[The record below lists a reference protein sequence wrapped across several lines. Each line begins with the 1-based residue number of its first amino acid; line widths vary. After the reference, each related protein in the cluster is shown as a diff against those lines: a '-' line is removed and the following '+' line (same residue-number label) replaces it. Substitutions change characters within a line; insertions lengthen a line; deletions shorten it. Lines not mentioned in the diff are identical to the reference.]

1 MKIWMHHNMFS
12 TLWNLFISPFVEY
25 AFMQKALLSC
35 VLLCISAVPLGV
47 FLLLRGLSLVGD
59 SLAHGILPGI
69 ALAAIFFGMAP
80 VPLFIGGIA
89 AGLIVAFISNQLST
103 RSIIP
108 EEASFTVIYSLSL
121 ALGVLILF
129 HHGTNTNVMHLL
141 FGSVLGI
148 DSVTLSLIAAV
159 CVLTTLFLGKFRKLL
174 LMYCF
179 DPLLF
184 QVAGY
189 HHKVLMF
196 SFFALVVSNL
206 VASYQAIGT
215 LLALGLMMLPAIT
228 GRILCGHYR
237 QIFKVSSLLGI
248 FGCYA
253 GLLLSYH
260 IDWPSGPSIILCLG
274 VQCLAAYGFKR
285 SRKSLS

>member
-1 MKIWMHHNMFS
+1 MDS
-12 TLWNLFISPFVEY
+12 LWNIFIAPFTEY
-25 AFMQKALLSC
+25 AFMQRAFLSC
-35 VLLCISAVPLGV
+35 ILLCISAVPLGV

-59 SLAHGILPGI
+59 SLSHGILPGI
-69 ALAAIFFGMAP
+69 ALAAIFFGLSP
-80 VPLFIGGIA
+80 IPLFIGGIT
-89 AGLIVAFISNQLST
+89 AGLIVAGVSNQLSA

-108 EEASFTVIYSLSL
+108 EDASFTVIYSLSL

-129 HHGTNTNVMHLL
+129 HHGTNTNVLHLL

-148 DSVTLSLIAAV
+148 DSVTLSLIALV
-159 CVLTTLFLGKFRKLL
+159 CCGTTLYLGMYRKLL

-184 QVAGY
+184 EVAGCS
-189 HHKVLMF
+189 HRWLMIGF
-196 SFFALVVSNL
+196 LSLVVTNL

-228 GRILCGHYR
+228 ARLLCTHYR
-237 QIFKVSSLLGI
+237 QIFKTSSILGI
-248 FGCYA
+248 GGCYA

-274 VQCLAAYGFKR
+274 AQCLVVYGLMVHK
-285 SRKSLS
+285 KTN

>member
-1 MKIWMHHNMFS
+1 MNIMY
-12 TLWNLFISPFVEY
+12 TLWNLFIAPFVEY
-25 AFMQKALLSC
+25 AFMQKAMLSC
-35 VLLCISAVPLGV
+35 VFLCISAVPLGV

-59 SLAHGILPGI
+59 SLSHGILPGI

-80 VPLFIGGIA
+80 VPLFIGGIT

-108 EEASFTVIYSLSL
+108 EDASFTVIYSLSL

-129 HHGTNTNVMHLL
+129 HHGTNTNVLHLL

-148 DSVTLSLIAAV
+148 DSITLSLIAGV
-159 CVLTTLFLGKFRKLL
+159 CVVTTIFLVKFRKVL

-184 QVAGY
+184 QVAGM
-189 HHKVLMF
+189 HHRLLMF
-196 SFFALVVSNL
+196 SFLALVVSNL

-228 GRILCGHYR
+228 GRILCTHYR

-248 FGCYA
+248 AGCYA

-274 VQCLAAYGFKR
+274 IQCLVVYGFKQN
-285 SRKSLS
+285 SKSIPH

>member
-1 MKIWMHHNMFS
+1 MQL
-12 TLWNLFISPFVEY
+12 LWNFFISPFTEY
-25 AFMQKALLSC
+25 VFMQKALFSC
-35 VLLCISAVPLGV
+35 FLLCVSAVPLGV

-69 ALAAIFFGMAP
+69 AVAAIFFGMSP
-80 VPLFIGGIA
+80 LPLFIGGIT
-89 AGLIVAFISNQLST
+89 AGLIVAFISNRLST

-108 EEASFTVIYSLSL
+108 EDASFTVIYSLSL

-129 HHGTNTNVMHLL
+129 NHGTNINVLHLL
-141 FGSVLGI
+141 FGSVLGV
-148 DSVTLSLIAAV
+148 DSSMLFLIAFV
-159 CVLTTLFLGKFRKLL
+159 CLITTLFLAHFRKLL

-184 QVAGY
+184 QVAG
-189 HHKVLMF
+189 HNHRLLMF
-196 SFFALVVSNL
+196 SFLALVVSNL

-228 GRILCGHYR
+228 GRMLCRHYR
-237 QIFKVSSLLGI
+237 QIFKISSILG
-248 FGCYA
+248 FLGCYI

-260 IDWPSGPSIILCLG
+260 VDLPSGPSIILCLG
-274 VQCLAAYGFKR
+274 VQCLGVYGFSVKR
-285 SRKSLS
+285 

>member
-1 MKIWMHHNMFS
+1 M
-12 TLWNLFISPFVEY
+12 TFIYSFWDFFFTPFVEY
-25 AFMQKALLSC
+25 IFMQKALLSC
-35 VLLCISAVPLGV
+35 FFLCLSAVPLGV

-69 ALAAIFFGMAP
+69 ALAAIFFGLSP
-80 VPLFIGGIA
+80 VPLFIGGII
-89 AGLIVAFISNQLST
+89 AGLMVAFISNRLSA
-103 RSIIP
+103 RYIIP
-108 EEASFTVIYSLSL
+108 EDASFTVIYSLSL
-121 ALGVLILF
+121 ALGIIILF

-148 DSVTLSLIAAV
+148 DSITLSLIAGV
-159 CVLTTLFLGKFRKLL
+159 CVMTIIYLANFRKLL

-184 QVAGY
+184 QIAGY
-189 HHKVLMF
+189 PHKLLMF

-228 GRILCGHYR
+228 GRMLCRHYR
-237 QIFKVSSLLGI
+237 QIFFISSLLGVL
-248 FGCYA
+248 GCYT

-260 IDWPSGPSIILCLG
+260 ADLPSGPSIILCLG
-274 VQCLAAYGFKR
+274 IQF
-285 SRKSLS
+285 LSIYILKLQNKLT

>member
-1 MKIWMHHNMFS
+1 MES
-12 TLWNLFISPFVEY
+12 LWNIFIAPFTEY

-59 SLAHGILPGI
+59 SLSHGILPGI
-69 ALAAIFFGMAP
+69 ALAAIFFGLNPIA
-80 VPLFIGGIA
+80 LFIGGIT
-89 AGLIVAFISNQLST
+89 AGLIVAFVSNQLSR

-108 EEASFTVIYSLSL
+108 EDASFTVIYSLSL

-129 HHGTNTNVMHLL
+129 RHGTNTNVLHLL

-148 DSVTLSLIAAV
+148 DIVTLGLIALV
-159 CVLTTLFLGKFRKLL
+159 CVITTIYLSMYRKLL

-184 QVAGY
+184 QVAGKP
-189 HHKVLMF
+189 HRLLMIGF
-196 SFFALVVSNL
+196 LALVVANL

-228 GRILCGHYR
+228 ARLLCTHYR
-237 QIFKVSSLLGI
+237 QIFKLSSILGI
-248 FGCYA
+248 FGCYV

-260 IDWPSGPSIILCLG
+260 IDWPSGPAIILCLG
-274 VQCLAAYGFKR
+274 TQCLVVYGLMLK
-285 SRKSLS
+285 KNTH

>member
-1 MKIWMHHNMFS
+1 MMILN
-12 TLWNLFISPFVEY
+12 TLWTLFIAPFIEY
-25 AFMQKALLSC
+25 SFMQKAMLSC
-35 VLLCISAVPLGV
+35 FFLCISAIPLGV

-59 SLAHGILPGI
+59 SLSHGILPGI
-69 ALAAIFFGMAP
+69 ALAAIFFGMKP
-80 VPLFIGGIA
+80 IPLFIGGII
-89 AGLIVAFISNQLST
+89 AGLIVAFISNQLSI

-108 EEASFTVIYSLSL
+108 EDASFTVIYSLSL

-129 HHGTNTNVMHLL
+129 HHGTNTNVLHLL

-148 DSVTLSLIAAV
+148 DVATLSLIAGV
-159 CVLTTLFLGKFRKLL
+159 CIITTIFLGNFRKLL

-189 HHKVLMF
+189 NHRLLMF
-196 SFFALVVSNL
+196 SFLTLVVSNL

-228 GRILCGHYR
+228 GRILCTHYR
-237 QIFKVSSLLGI
+237 QIFKISSLLGI
-248 FGCYA
+248 LGCYA

-260 IDWPSGPSIILCLG
+260 VDWPSGPSIILCLG
-274 VQCLAAYGFKR
+274 IQCLVVYGFKQKA
-285 SRKSLS
+285 KSISH

>member
-1 MKIWMHHNMFS
+1 MQF
-12 TLWNLFISPFVEY
+12 LWTFFIAPFTEY
-25 AFMQKALLSC
+25 SFMQKALLSC
-35 VLLCISAVPLGV
+35 FLLSLSAVPLGV

-69 ALAAIFFGMAP
+69 AIAAIFFGMSP
-80 VPLFIGGIA
+80 IPLFIGGII
-89 AGLIVAFISNQLST
+89 AGLIVAFISNRLSA

-108 EEASFTVIYSLSL
+108 EDASFTVIYSLSL

-129 HHGTNTNVMHLL
+129 HHGTNTNVLHLL
-141 FGSVLGI
+141 FGSVLSV
-148 DSVTLSLIAAV
+148 DS
-159 CVLTTLFLGKFRKLL
+159 TTLFLIALVCLMTALFLARFRKLL

-184 QVAGY
+184 EVAGY
-189 HHKVLMF
+189 HHKLLMF
-196 SFFALVVSNL
+196 SFLTLVVSNL

-228 GRILCGHYR
+228 GRMLCRHYR
-237 QIFKVSSLLGI
+237 QIFKVSSVFGL

-260 IDWPSGPSIILCLG
+260 ADLPSGPSIILCLG
-274 VQCLAAYGFKR
+274 AQCLGVYA
-285 SRKSLS
+285 LSIRRQS

>member
-1 MKIWMHHNMFS
+1 MDIMIS
-12 TLWNLFISPFVEY
+12 VWNIFVTPFTEY
-25 AFMQKALLSC
+25 VFMQKALLSC
-35 VLLCISAVPLGV
+35 ILLCISAVPLGV

-59 SLAHGILPGI
+59 SLSHGILPGI
-69 ALAAIFFGMAP
+69 ALAAIFFGMNPIA
-80 VPLFIGGIA
+80 LFVGGIA
-89 AGLIVAFISNQLST
+89 AGLIVAFVSNQLSS

-108 EEASFTVIYSLSL
+108 EDASFTVIYSLSL
-121 ALGVLILF
+121 AIGVLILF
-129 HHGTNTNVMHLL
+129 HHGTNTNVLHLL

-148 DSVTLSLIAAV
+148 DTITLCLIALISLV
-159 CVLTTLFLGKFRKLL
+159 TNIYLGMYRKLL

-184 QVAGY
+184 QVAGKP
-189 HHKVLMF
+189 HHLLMTGF
-196 SFFALVVSNL
+196 LALVVANL

-228 GRILCGHYR
+228 ARLLCTHYR
-237 QIFKVSSLLGI
+237 QIFKLSPIIGI
-248 FGCYA
+248 LGCYA

-274 VQCLAAYGFKR
+274 TQCLIVYGLMLNK
-285 SRKSLS
+285 KTH

>member
-1 MKIWMHHNMFS
+1 MES
-12 TLWNLFISPFVEY
+12 LWNIFIAPFAEY

-59 SLAHGILPGI
+59 SLSHGILPGI
-69 ALAAIFFGMAP
+69 ALAAIFFGLNPIA
-80 VPLFIGGIA
+80 LFIGGIT
-89 AGLIVAFISNQLST
+89 AGLIVAFVSNQLGR

-108 EEASFTVIYSLSL
+108 EDASFTVIYSFSL

-129 HHGTNTNVMHLL
+129 RHGTNTNVLHLL

-148 DSVTLSLIAAV
+148 DIVTLGLIALV
-159 CVLTTLFLGKFRKLL
+159 CVITTIYLSMYRKLL

-184 QVAGY
+184 QVAGKP
-189 HHKVLMF
+189 HRLLMIGF
-196 SFFALVVSNL
+196 LALVVANL

-228 GRILCGHYR
+228 ARLLCTHYR
-237 QIFKVSSLLGI
+237 QIFKLSSILGI

-260 IDWPSGPSIILCLG
+260 IDWPSGPAIILCLG
-274 VQCLAAYGFKR
+274 TQCLIVYGLMIK
-285 SRKSLS
+285 KNTH

>member
-1 MKIWMHHNMFS
+1 MDIMIS
-12 TLWNLFISPFVEY
+12 LWNIFVTPFTEY
-25 AFMQKALLSC
+25 VFMQKALLSC

-59 SLAHGILPGI
+59 SLSHGILPGI
-69 ALAAIFFGMAP
+69 ALAAIFFGMNPIA
-80 VPLFIGGIA
+80 LFVGGIT
-89 AGLIVAFISNQLST
+89 AGLIVAFFSNQLSS

-108 EEASFTVIYSLSL
+108 EDASFTVIYSLSL

-129 HHGTNTNVMHLL
+129 HHGTNTNVLHLL

-148 DSVTLSLIAAV
+148 DTITLGLIGLV
-159 CVLTTLFLGKFRKLL
+159 CVITTMYLGMYRKLL

-184 QVAGY
+184 QVAGKP
-189 HHKVLMF
+189 HRLLMTGF
-196 SFFALVVSNL
+196 LALVVANL

-228 GRILCGHYR
+228 ARLFCNHYR
-237 QIFKVSSLLGI
+237 QIFKLSSIIGI
-248 FGCYA
+248 VGCYA

-274 VQCLAAYGFKR
+274 TQCLIVYGIMLK
-285 SRKSLS
+285 KKNH

>member
-1 MKIWMHHNMFS
+1 MH
-12 TLWNLFISPFVEY
+12 TLWNFFVSPFTEY

-35 VLLCISAVPLGV
+35 FLLSLSAVPLGV

-69 ALAAIFFGMAP
+69 AIAAIFFGISP
-80 VPLFIGGIA
+80 IPLFIGGIA
-89 AGLIVAFISNQLST
+89 AGLVVAFISNRLSN
-103 RSIIP
+103 RSVIP
-108 EEASFTVIYSLSL
+108 EDASFTVIYSLSL

-129 HHGTNTNVMHLL
+129 HHGTNTNVLHLL
-141 FGSVLGI
+141 FGSVLGVN
-148 DSVTLSLIAAV
+148 STMLFLIALV
-159 CVLTTLFLGKFRKLL
+159 CFLTILFLARFRKLL

-189 HHKVLMF
+189 NHHFLMA
-196 SFFALVVSNL
+196 SFLALVVANL

-228 GRILCGHYR
+228 GRMLGRHYR
-237 QIFKVSSLLGI
+237 QVFIISTLLG
-248 FGCYA
+248 FLGCYI
-253 GLLLSYH
+253 GLLVSYH
-260 IDWPSGPSIILCLG
+260 ADLPSGPSIILCLG
-274 VQCLAAYGFKR
+274 VQCLGVYVFTM
-285 SRKSLS
+285 RKN

>member
-1 MKIWMHHNMFS
+1 MMHS
-12 TLWNLFISPFVEY
+12 LWNFFVSPFIEY
-25 AFMQKALLSC
+25 AFMQKALFSC
-35 VLLCISAVPLGV
+35 VLLSISAVPLGV

-59 SLAHGILPGI
+59 SLSHGILPGI

-80 VPLFIGGIA
+80 IPLFLGGIA
-89 AGLIVAFISNQLST
+89 AGLIVAFISNQLSR

-108 EEASFTVIYSLSL
+108 EDASFTVIYSLSL

-129 HHGTNTNVMHLL
+129 HHGTNTNVLHLL

-148 DSVTLSLIAAV
+148 DS
-159 CVLTTLFLGKFRKLL
+159 TTLYLIGFVCLITTLYLANWRKLL
-174 LMYCF
+174 IMHCF

-184 QVAGY
+184 QVAGRP
-189 HHKVLMF
+189 HKLLMF
-196 SFFALVVSNL
+196 SFLALVVCNL

-228 GRILCGHYR
+228 GRLLCTHYR
-237 QIFKVSSLLGI
+237 QIFKISSLIGI
-248 FGCYA
+248 FGCYL

-260 IDWPSGPSIILCLG
+260 GDWPSGPSIILCLG
-274 VQCLAAYGFKR
+274 VQCLAVYAVKQKR
-285 SRKSLS
+285 

>member
-1 MKIWMHHNMFS
+1 M
-12 TLWNLFISPFVEY
+12 LWDFFISPFVEY

-35 VLLCISAVPLGV
+35 FFLCLSAVPLGV

-59 SLAHGILPGI
+59 SLSHGILPGI
-69 ALAAIFFGMAP
+69 ALAAIFFETAP
-80 VPLFIGGIA
+80 VPLFVGGII
-89 AGLIVAFISNQLST
+89 AGLIVAFISNQLSS

-108 EEASFTVIYSLSL
+108 EDASFTVIYSLSL

-129 HHGTNTNVMHLL
+129 HHGTNTNVLHLL

-148 DSVTLSLIAAV
+148 DS
-159 CVLTTLFLGKFRKLL
+159 TTLLLIFCVSVITIIYLILYRKLL

-184 QVAGY
+184 QVAGKN
-189 HHKVLMF
+189 HRLLMF
-196 SFFALVVSNL
+196 GFLALVVSNL

-228 GRILCGHYR
+228 GRMLCIHYR
-237 QIFKVSSLLGI
+237 QIFNVSSLFGI
-248 FGCYA
+248 LGCYL

-260 IDWPSGPSIILCLG
+260 ADWPSGPSIILCLG
-274 VQCLAAYGFKR
+274 IQCLAVYAFKQWN
-285 SRKSLS
+285 KPAVY

>member
-1 MKIWMHHNMFS
+1 MI
-12 TLWNLFISPFVEY
+12 TLWDIFVAPFTEY
-25 AFMQKALLSC
+25 VFMQKALISC
-35 VLLCISAVPLGV
+35 ILLCLSAVPLGV

-59 SLAHGILPGI
+59 SLSHGILPGI
-69 ALAAIFFGMAP
+69 ALAAIFFGMNPIA
-80 VPLFIGGIA
+80 LFIGGIA
-89 AGLIVAFISNQLST
+89 AGLIVAFVSNQLSS

-108 EEASFTVIYSLSL
+108 EDASFTVIYSISL

-129 HHGTNTNVMHLL
+129 HHGTNTNVLHLL

-148 DSVTLSLIAAV
+148 DNTTLGLISLIS
-159 CVLTTLFLGKFRKLL
+159 LITILYLGLYRKLL

-184 QVAGY
+184 QVAGKP
-189 HHKVLMF
+189 HHLLMIGF
-196 SFFALVVSNL
+196 LALVVANL

-215 LLALGLMMLPAIT
+215 LLALGLMMLPAIAA
-228 GRILCGHYR
+228 RLLRNHYR
-237 QIFKVSSLLGI
+237 QIFKLSSVLGI

-274 VQCLAAYGFKR
+274 AQCLLIYCLNLNKSR
-285 SRKSLS
+285 SKI

>member
-1 MKIWMHHNMFS
+1 MHY
-12 TLWNLFISPFVEY
+12 LWNFFIAPFTEY
-25 AFMQKALLSC
+25 IFMQKALLSC
-35 VLLCISAVPLGV
+35 FLLCLSAVPLGV

-69 ALAAIFFGMAP
+69 AIAAIFFGMNP
-80 VPLFIGGIA
+80 VPLFIGGIT
-89 AGLIVAFISNQLST
+89 AGLIVAFISNRLST
-103 RSIIP
+103 HSIIP
-108 EEASFTVIYSLSL
+108 EDASFTVIYSLSL

-141 FGSVLGI
+141 FGSVLGV
-148 DSVTLSLIAAV
+148 DSITLSLIAIV
-159 CVLTTLFLGKFRKLL
+159 CLITIFFLAKFRKLL

-184 QVAGY
+184 QVSGSS
-189 HHKVLMF
+189 HKLLMF
-196 SFFALVVSNL
+196 GFLALVVSNL

-228 GRILCGHYR
+228 GRMLCRHYR
-237 QIFKVSSLLGI
+237 QIFKVSSILG
-248 FGCYA
+248 FLGCYV

-260 IDWPSGPSIILCLG
+260 ADLPSGPSIILCLG
-274 VQCLAAYGFKR
+274 IQCLGVYGV
-285 SRKSLS
+285 SVRK